1 MSYLSPIVMNKK
13 KTLKKEK
20 KIDYSVISEASLTKL
35 ARKAGVEAIGG
46 LGAFQSMRGFISHNM
61 DKILREAMKISEE
74 TTTKKTLSEDV
85 LIRTI
90 DKLDIK
96 CFR

>member
-1 MSYLSPIVMNKK
+1 
-13 KTLKKEK
+13 
-20 KIDYSVISEASLTKL
+20 
-35 ARKAGVEAIGG
+35 
-46 LGAFQSMRGFISHNM
+46 M

-96 CFR
+96 MFPIDEDDFYLESEDEKLEYKTYKKCKTKKNITQKEQ

>member
-1 MSYLSPIVMNKK
+1 
-13 KTLKKEK
+13 
-20 KIDYSVISEASLTKL
+20 
-35 ARKAGVEAIGG
+35 
-46 LGAFQSMRGFISHNM
+46 MRGFISHNM

-90 DKLDIK
+90 EKLDIK
-96 CFR
+96 MFPIDEDDFYLESDSED